1 MQDLTAAEQRALADL
16 EFALR
21 PGEKS
26 TGEIAAHLGCSRQ
39 RVTQIQARAMSK
51 LAKLARLS
59 AAFDRGAFRD

>member
-1 MQDLTAAEQRALADL
+1 MNELTKAERLALEEL

-21 PGEKS
+21 PGERTTS
-26 TGEIAAHLGCSRQ
+26 EIARHLGCRRQ
-39 RVTQIQARAMSK
+39 TVSQIQARAMSK